1 MGILSSIWNIYQGI
15 KQNKEANEIHPQY
28 DPYTSSQYAASTL
41 GTAQQLFGGR
51 MAGATAEEQ
60 NIYGNTA
67 NTDAAI
73 TKTAGDSSQALALES
88 ATQAQAG
95 KQFTGLGIQEDQNK
109 YQLLNNLNL
118 SNQGMTT
125 EGDKV
130 YQANLQKYMF
140 DMQRQA
146 ALRGAGSKNI
156 GSGIGGV
163 ESAATFGIDSN
174 GGGGSGIA
182 GGIISSII

>member
-15 KQNKEANEIHPQY
+15 KQNAEANKIHPQY

-67 NTDAAI
+67 NTDQQV
-73 TKTAGDSSQALALES
+73 TKTAGDSSQALAIL
-88 ATQAQAG
+88 AGTQAQTG
-95 KQFTGLGIQEDQNK
+95 KQFNQLGIQEDQNK

-118 SNQGMTT
+118 ANQGETT

-130 YQANLQKYMF
+130 YQANLQKYMM
-140 DMQRQA
+140 DTQQQA

-156 GSGIGGV
+156 GSGIGGI
-163 ESAATFGIDSN
+163 ESAA
-174 GGGGSGIA
+174 GSVIGA
-182 GGIISSII
+182 II